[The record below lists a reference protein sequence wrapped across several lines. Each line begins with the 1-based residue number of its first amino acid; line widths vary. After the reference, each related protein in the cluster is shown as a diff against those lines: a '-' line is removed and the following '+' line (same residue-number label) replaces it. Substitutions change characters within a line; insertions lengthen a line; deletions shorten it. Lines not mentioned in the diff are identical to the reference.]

1 MKCVQLI
8 DVPALL
14 AFDVNER
21 FVPGEGIWLVSSR
34 FQGRFAGVVEGP
46 IGCRELA
53 IRELTCHSDDSAIVR
68 QCGEEFV
75 DTRLGHLHWALL
87 GSVGTVT
94 RGTWLYAYARD
105 ANGNLVP
112 VCVLWHP
119 EHGAFVD
126 SPVMIVRYARAHVL
140 VHR

>member
-1 MKCVQLI
+1 MKCVQPI
-8 DVPALL
+8 DAPVLL
-14 AFDVNER
+14 AFDVSER

-34 FQGRFAGVVEGP
+34 FSERFSGVVEAP

-53 IRELTCHSDDSAIVR
+53 IRELIGHLDDQTIVR

-75 DTRLGHLHWALL
+75 ETRLGHLHWAL
-87 GSVGTVT
+87 SRVGAAT

-105 ANGNLVP
+105 VGGRLAP

-119 EHGAFVD
+119 ERGAFVD
-126 SPVMIVRYARAHVL
+126 SPVRIIRYARAHVL